1 MKSKITTSVR
11 FFSSIQENQFQK
23 LFNMSTKLLPIV
35 MLLFSMAT
43 FAQVGVNTTTPDPSS
58 MLDITATDKGLLIPR
73 MTSAQRL
80 AIVTPA
86 TGLVIYQTDFFVG
99 FWYYN
104 GFNWATI
111 TGAGSTETA
120 SNGLTKTANDIQLGG
135 ALTANTTITQTA
147 AQALNFNNNG
157 TANTT
162 INLQNTGDFDIQDN
176 GTSALYVSDAAKV
189 GIGTNTPDVSAQLD
203 ITSTTGGVLLPRMTT
218 TQRDA
223 IASPKSGLTIFNETV
238 LKFQGY
244 FNGSITS
251 IDQSN
256 LLENSTSS
264 GSTEYGQSFTAG
276 QTGQLVS
283 VEFISTTANANA
295 TLVAGAGT
303 LAGSNTT
310 TFNMVVG
317 INVVTLATP
326 LALTTASVYN
336 FRVNA
341 SNLAIRFSNTDS
353 YAGGNLL
360 QPGAGSF
367 PGFDFYFK
375 ANVFSTVAGWQDLNS
390 GGETDPKVGFLANN
404 FVPKWNGTTLSNS
417 QIFDNGQRV
426 GIGTNTPTRTLDILK
441 DNAELQITNAL
452 NGAIVSF
459 GPGGANYTG
468 GIGTSNNFDFPIY
481 TNNSDRV
488 TIKATTGFVGI
499 GTNNP
504 NAPLQLGNT
513 TGNRKFVLYESTNND
528 NQFYGLG
535 INNGTLRFQTDDV
548 GADHVFYAG
557 TSATTSNELMRIKGN
572 GNVGIGIAPTERLDV
587 AGKTKTTNL
596 QVTAGTPASG
606 KVLTATDAAGNAT
619 WQAPATPATV
629 GVKFYIVASGIFPSI
644 GSGNLVGGG
653 GEMTMG
659 TVFMH
664 VANSTVAGNS
674 ILCDGR
680 LLSISSNT
688 ALFAIIGTT
697 YGGDGITNFAVPNFT
712 VGSGPVQR

>member
-43 FAQVGVNTTTPDPSS
+43 FAQVGINTTTPDPSAI
-58 MLDITATDKGLLIPR
+58 LDI
-73 MTSAQRL
+73 
-80 AIVTPA
+80 
-86 TGLVIYQTDFFVG
+86 
-99 FWYYN
+99 N
-104 GFNWATI
+104 
-111 TGAGSTETA
+111 
-120 SNGLTKTANDIQLGG
+120 
-135 ALTANTTITQTA
+135 
-147 AQALNFNNNG
+147 
-157 TANTT
+157 
-162 INLQNTGDFDIQDN
+162 
-176 GTSALYVSDAAKV
+176 
-189 GIGTNTPDVSAQLD
+189 
-203 ITSTTGGVLLPRMTT
+203 STTGGVLLPRMTT
-218 TQRDA
+218 VQRDA
-223 IASPKSGLTIFNETV
+223 IPAPKSGLTIFNETV

-283 VEFISTTANANA
+283 VEFISTTANATA

-317 INVVTLATP
+317 TNVVTLTTP

-426 GIGTNTPTRTLDILK
+426 GIGTNTPTDALQILK
-441 DNAELQITNAL
+441 DGAYMNITNAL
-452 NGAIVSF
+452 NGASVSF

-528 NQFYGLG
+528 HQFYGLG
-535 INNGTLRFQTDDV
+535 INNGTLRFQTDAV